1 MQDGTYDQ
9 DRQPVSYPR
18 GFQVGLSTTTTDK
31 DNVDEVIDY
40 VIECLWIE
48 SDSDGSGLGTRP
60 TFGVWTNTDNGDI
73 YVEPCVW
80 VEYLEEALALG
91 RRHEQISVWCW
102 ATMKEIPCY
111 TRTERC

>member
-1 MQDGTYDQ
+1 LGHNMQDGTYNQ
-9 DRQPVSYPR
+9 DKQPVSYPN

-40 VIECLWIE
+40 IIDRKP
-48 SDSDGSGLGTRP
+48 SATI
-60 TFGVWTNTDNGDI
+60 TFGVWTNPNNGDI

-80 VEYLEEALALG
+80 VENLEKALALG
-91 RRHEQISVWCW
+91 RDLEQISVWCW

-111 TRTERC
+111 TRTVRC